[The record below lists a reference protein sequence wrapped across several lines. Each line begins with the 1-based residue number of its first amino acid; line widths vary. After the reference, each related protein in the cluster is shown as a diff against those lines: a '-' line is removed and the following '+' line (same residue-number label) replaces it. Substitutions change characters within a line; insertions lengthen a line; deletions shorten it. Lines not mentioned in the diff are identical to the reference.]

1 VEDKF
6 GASTAV
12 IPTPQAYT
20 NVAVVK
26 TFVVNISAHSY
37 WSGQDTVFLGGNPWK
52 YGTAPHG
59 AVRLG
64 LFGESM
70 PPSGGIVAST
80 AGCDPHLK
88 LPDGCPRKSSKG

>member
-1 VEDKF
+1 MP
-6 GASTAV
+6 APAV

-59 AVRLG
+59 AVSWSLRRINAA
-64 LFGESM
+64 FGWYR
-70 PPSGGIVAST
+70 G
-80 AGCDPHLK
+80 
-88 LPDGCPRKSSKG
+88 